1 MLAKV
6 YGVYNI
12 KLGDQK
18 PFDIIMMANIVPP
31 QMDVIAM
38 FDIKGSTNNRKA
50 TGQLIESIEDCSSSV
65 TYLDQDFDAAL

>member
-1 MLAKV
+1 MICGQFLKDYYELIGNSMLAKV

-31 QMDVIAM
+31 
-38 FDIKGSTNNRKA
+38 
-50 TGQLIESIEDCSSSV
+50 
-65 TYLDQDFDAAL
+65 